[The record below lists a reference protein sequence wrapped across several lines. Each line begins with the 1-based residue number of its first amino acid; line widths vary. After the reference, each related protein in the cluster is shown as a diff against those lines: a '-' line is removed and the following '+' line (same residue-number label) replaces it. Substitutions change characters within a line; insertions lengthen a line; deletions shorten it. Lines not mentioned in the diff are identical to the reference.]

1 MADPSTGGQSIIAWL
16 ASWPRTQEP
25 MDEGAKKQE
34 LQDEDDEEQ
43 RQGPMDEGV
52 RKQELEDKDEE
63 EKQGPMDEGAKKQEL
78 EDEDEELEPEDA
90 KFTGHPNCTMLE
102 DCQGCPARQLVQHIT
117 RDGKRWDIYCT
128 KCWSGFLEQ
137 EALGGASL
145 RCDTVLKEDEG
156 AEVIKEPKKTSRWE
170 SWGSRLEGHPACLLQ
185 QYRECTS
192 SPQCQLVQHIHR
204 GMRGSIYCFKCWA
217 AAIESKPD
225 MQCSTEVNDKDHV
238 DWFEDLAQETEEKE
252 SEEGAGVEHE
262 MSADLETEKGEM
274 GADLEDNISG
284 ALEADE
290 VAESRIPM
298 TPPKTK
304 EGFKFLRGAWRP
316 NEMLQ
321 RAPVTPPLQQQKQQN
336 EKAEVAFIPRPR
348 ARPVAGQKHSL
359 MKLTAK
365 WAPQKRVRAVV
376 DNPQDCP

>member
-1 MADPSTGGQSIIAWL
+1 MQAG
-16 ASWPRTQEP
+16 R
-25 MDEGAKKQE
+25 DE
-34 LQDEDDEEQ
+34 
-43 RQGPMDEGV
+43 
-52 RKQELEDKDEE
+52 
-63 EKQGPMDEGAKKQEL
+63 
-78 EDEDEELEPEDA
+78 
-90 KFTGHPNCTMLE
+90 
-102 DCQGCPARQLVQHIT
+102 
-117 RDGKRWDIYCT
+117 
-128 KCWSGFLEQ
+128 
-137 EALGGASL
+137 
-145 RCDTVLKEDEG
+145 
-156 AEVIKEPKKTSRWE
+156 EVIKEPKKTSRWE

-304 EGFKFLRGAWRP
+304 EGF
-316 NEMLQ
+316 MLQ
-321 RAPVTPPLQQQKQQN
+321 RIPVTPPLQQQKKQQN
-336 EKAEVAFIPRPR
+336 EKAEMAFIPRPK
-348 ARPVAGQKHSL
+348 ARPVAGQKRSL
-359 MKLTAK
+359 MKPTAK
-365 WAPQKRVRAVV
+365 RAPQKRVRAVV
-376 DNPQDCP
+376 GNPQDCP